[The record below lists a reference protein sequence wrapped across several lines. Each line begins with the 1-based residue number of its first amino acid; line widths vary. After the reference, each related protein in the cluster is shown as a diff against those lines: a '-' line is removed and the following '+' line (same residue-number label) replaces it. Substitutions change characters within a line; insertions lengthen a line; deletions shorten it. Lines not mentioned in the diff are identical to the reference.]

1 MIRSWLSAMAA
12 AYCIVGLLA
21 MTPSVAQE
29 PATLP
34 AALPTALTAAEIDAF
49 VARLGDDGVRQLFI
63 AQLLQAQEELEAA
76 DTQAQSSE
84 HRQRACSL
92 GTWTVD

>member
-21 MTPSVAQE
+21 MTPAVAQE
-29 PATLP
+29 P

-84 HRQRACSL
+84 HRQRARSL